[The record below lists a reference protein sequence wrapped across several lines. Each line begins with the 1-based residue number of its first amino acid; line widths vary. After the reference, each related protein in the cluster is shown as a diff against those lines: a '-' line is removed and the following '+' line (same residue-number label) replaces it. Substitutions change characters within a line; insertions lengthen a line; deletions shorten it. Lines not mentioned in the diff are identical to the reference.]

1 VKWSTFIMIDLV
13 SETQRIS
20 WKEATDLN
28 VYEFLNTLCYRIDR
42 DNHNAAVRKAEM
54 DKIQAR
60 RKMY

>member
-1 VKWSTFIMIDLV
+1 MIDLV

-42 DNHNAAVRKAEM
+42 DNHNAAVKKAEM
-54 DKIQAR
+54 DKIQAK
-60 RKMY
+60 RKIY